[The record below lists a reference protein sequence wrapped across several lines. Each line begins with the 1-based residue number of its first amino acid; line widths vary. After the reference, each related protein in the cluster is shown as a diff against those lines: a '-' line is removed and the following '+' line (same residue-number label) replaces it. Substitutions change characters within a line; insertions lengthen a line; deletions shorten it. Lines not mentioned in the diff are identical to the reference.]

1 MEHFKMVSMRV
12 AGQEHAQVNQCY
24 LCHRTNSFND
34 IKDVGWY
41 KHH

>member
-1 MEHFKMVSMRV
+1 MMHFEMVSKPV
-12 AGQEHAQVNQCY
+12 ARQEQAPVNQCF

-34 IKDVGWY
+34 IKGIGWY